1 MTQPPMLPDRIA
13 DLSPRFLCILRAI
26 LEGPLVPIEADRW
39 LALKCPQ
46 DGRTWFEVHPPEESR
61 VSYLQELGQ
70 WGWGLLRVVAFRR
83 GRGGKIYQR
92 RYLMC
97 SETIENVRQ
106 ALEAVACRRRDT

>member
-1 MTQPPMLPDRIA
+1 MTQPPTVPDLIA

-26 LEGPLVPIEADRW
+26 LEGPLVPIEADNS
-39 LALKCPQ
+39 LSLKCPQ

-61 VSYLQELGQ
+61 VPYLLELGQ
-70 WGWGLLRVVAFRR
+70 AGWGLLRVVAFRH

-97 SETIENVRQ
+97 SEAMENVRQ
-106 ALEAVACRRRDT
+106 ALDAVACRRRDT